1 MVKVVLFID
10 YLAAAKSDVDFDL
23 VKVEGVF
30 LYFELWS
37 VIDSEVENFD
47 CSKDRS
53 RAAILMLPSGAAPSL
68 IISNC

>member
-1 MVKVVLFID
+1 MVEVVLFID

-37 VIDSEVENFD
+37 VIDSLVENFD
-47 CSKDRS
+47 CSKDSS
-53 RAAILMLPSGAAPSL
+53 RATILMLPSGAAPSL